1 MRGLQ
6 GLFGA
11 TLLVCGVAFVI
22 WQGLTHPDSPVPRE
36 WNPLKRLYL
45 DDPVSFLTP
54 YKLDA
59 AVSDPQICLDVLEA
73 GGARFTPLPPLEVSE
88 QCHIRNRVRLAGV
101 GGATLDPLEISCDTA
116 LRLAAW
122 ERYGL
127 QPLAQELFGTSVR
140 KIHHFSSYNCR
151 MIRGSSSRV
160 STHATAEAIDV
171 SALTL
176 DDGRRIDLKRDW
188 DGTDDVSK
196 YLKWIRDDSCRWFS
210 TVLGPD
216 YNALHAD
223 HFHLQSN
230 GWGTCR

>member
-45 DDPVSFLTP
+45 EDPVTFLTP

-59 AVSDPQICLDVLEA
+59 AVGDPQICLDVLEA
-73 GGARFTPLPPLEVSE
+73 GGARFTALPPLEVSD

-188 DGTDDVSK
+188 DGADDVSK